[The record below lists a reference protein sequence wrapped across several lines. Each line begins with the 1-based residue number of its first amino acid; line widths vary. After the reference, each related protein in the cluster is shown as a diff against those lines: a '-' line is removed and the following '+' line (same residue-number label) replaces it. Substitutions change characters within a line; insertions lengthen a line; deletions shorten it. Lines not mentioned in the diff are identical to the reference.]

1 LIVFNREIPIIIK
14 VLEALLRRL
23 PPNHPIRPDIET
35 ELNNYQAGYKGEQS
49 IDYYLSFLP
58 EKDFYILHGLR
69 LPYKNFFFQMDTLM
83 LSKSF
88 FLILEVKNISGT
100 LLFDDS
106 FKQLVRIKN
115 NGEKEVFKDPLQQVK
130 LQQYQLT
137 NWLKDHKFTNIP
149 MEHLVVMTNQKTLL
163 QTNNPNSEYVHKV
176 IPSARLLSKI
186 NEMRAN
192 RKEERLTEKD
202 LKNISRQM
210 MKKHVPSKPEILKS
224 FNITKSDLLKG
235 VLCNTCK
242 TSMYRQNGKW
252 ICSECQTSSKNAH
265 VHALMDY
272 ALLFDSTI
280 TNKQFREFL
289 QIPSRYMALRL
300 LKDLNLKAAGP
311 KKIRKYY
318 LHFLDDFY
326 KKWD

>member
-23 PPNHPIRPDIET
+23 PPNHPIRPDIEA

-58 EKDFYILHGLR
+58 EKDYFILHGLR
-69 LPYKNFFFQMDTLM
+69 LPYKNYFFQMDTLI

-106 FKQLVRIKN
+106 FKQLIRMKN

-130 LQQYQLT
+130 LQQYQLA

-149 MEHLVVMTNQKTLL
+149 IEHLVVITNQNTLL
-163 QTNNPNSEYVHKV
+163 QTNNPNSEYIHKV

-186 NEMRAN
+186 NEIRIS

-202 LKNISRQM
+202 LKIISRQM
-210 MKKHVPSKPEILKS
+210 MKKHVPSKPEILNT
-224 FNITKSDLLKG
+224 FNISTSDLLNG
-235 VLCNTCK
+235 VLCETCK
-242 TSMYRQNGKW
+242 SSMFRQKGKW
-252 ICSECQTSSKNAH
+252 ICPECYNSSKNAH
-265 VHALMDY
+265 VNALMDY

-289 QIPSRYMALRL
+289 HIPSRYMALRL
-300 LKDLNLKAAGP
+300 LKDLNLKAEGP
-311 KKIRKYY
+311 KKNRKYH
-318 LHFLDDFY
+318 LHFFDELP